1 MRGQGANPM
10 GRVRAPPCHHLR
22 QNPGPARLP
31 NGIGERHILHASEGV
46 RRHPLGFP
54 RSSPML
60 RTSENAQNANFAK
73 TAFSEVRHSPG
84 PTPRS
89 VPDSELSRDRR
100 PPRKAAVPVA
110 RAPSSCSRGQAFP
123 CGSKHPPAR
132 CSSLCRS
139 LRYRCGG
146 MRKPCG
152 KVALDIHNAAIYS
165 VAMYTRIRVR

>member
-1 MRGQGANPM
+1 MPSPDPIQQIVLC
-10 GRVRAPPCHHLR
+10 RVSRVHS
-22 QNPGPARLP
+22 PAYIRNCYYPQL
-31 NGIGERHILHASEGV
+31 
-46 RRHPLGFP
+46 
-54 RSSPML
+54 
-60 RTSENAQNANFAK
+60 NFAI
-73 TAFSEVRHSPG
+73 TEFSEVRHSPG

-100 PPRKAAVPVA
+100 PPRKAAVPFA
-110 RAPSSCSRGQAFP
+110 RAPSPCSRGQAFP

-152 KVALDIHNAAIYS
+152 EVALRYITLPCIVLLCTLELEFVSAARGVKS
-165 VAMYTRIRVR
+165 WRSTRT

>member
-1 MRGQGANPM
+1 MAKPSLVQIVPRIAQRA
-10 GRVRAPPCHHLR
+10 GRESV
-22 QNPGPARLP
+22 ARLRLYFVGYVTVKRQG
-31 NGIGERHILHASEGV
+31 NLMKVWLLTAWMMDS
-46 RRHPLGFP
+46 
-54 RSSPML
+54 
-60 RTSENAQNANFAK
+60 TNFAV
-73 TAFSEVRHSPG
+73 TEFSEVRHSPG

-100 PPRKAAVPVA
+100 PPRKAAVPFA
-110 RAPSSCSRGQAFP
+110 RAPSPCSRGQAFP

-152 KVALDIHNAAIYS
+152 EVAFDIPDAAMYS

>member
-1 MRGQGANPM
+1 MR
-10 GRVRAPPCHHLR
+10 
-22 QNPGPARLP
+22 
-31 NGIGERHILHASEGV
+31 
-46 RRHPLGFP
+46 
-54 RSSPML
+54 
-60 RTSENAQNANFAK
+60 FATQREWLK
-73 TAFSEVRHSPG
+73 LSITEFYEVRHSPG

-110 RAPSSCSRGQAFP
+110 SAPSPCSRGQAFP

-152 KVALDIHNAAIYS
+152 EVAFDIHDAAMYS